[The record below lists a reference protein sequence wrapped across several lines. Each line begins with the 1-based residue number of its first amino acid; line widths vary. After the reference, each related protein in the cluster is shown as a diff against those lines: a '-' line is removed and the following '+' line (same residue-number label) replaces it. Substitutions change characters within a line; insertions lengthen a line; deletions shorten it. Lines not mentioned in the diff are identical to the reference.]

1 MKLCQLPAQTDGAVS
16 AEDFRHIRQR
26 GHQLVGGFVENHR
39 PGLGSQGVQMLPAAF
54 FRRGEEALKAEPA
67 GGLPGNA
74 QRRDGGAGTGD
85 GANDDAG
92 FSALLDQ
99 VLPGVGD
106 GGTAR
111 VGDQRAGLPGE
122 NAVNDPVALRGLVML
137 VVADKA
143 FFDAQMVEQ
152 FQRHPRI
159 LGGDEVGAFQRL
171 PAAQGDIPQIADG
184 GRDKI
189 QHSSHVKPPRDGKFG
204 GIARWGHRSSR
215 GGRSPPI

>member
-1 MKLCQLPAQTDGAVS
+1 
-16 AEDFRHIRQR
+16 
-26 GHQLVGGFVENHR
+26 
-39 PGLGSQGVQMLPAAF
+39 MLPAAF

-74 QRRDGGAGTGD
+74 QRRDGGTGTGD

-122 NAVNDPVALRGLVML
+122 NAVNDPVALCGLVML

-143 FFDAQMVEQ
+143 FLMPRWLSSFSVTRVSSAAMKSALSSVSR
-152 FQRHPRI
+152 QRREISP
-159 LGGDEVGAFQRL
+159 RL
-171 PAAQGDIPQIADG
+171 PMGVGTRYSIPAM
-184 GRDKI
+184 
-189 QHSSHVKPPRDGKFG
+189 
-204 GIARWGHRSSR
+204 
-215 GGRSPPI
+215 